1 MQFRRACQTLGIEL
15 ITTSTAQAKGRVER
29 FMRTA
34 QDRLSNELKA
44 NGISSI
50 DQANDYLKQVF
61 IPSHNQ
67 RYGAPPGSSQS
78 VFSELEPQL
87 KQNLDYILALHH
99 TRTILNGNVISYHG
113 KQYLPIETN
122 GEICLLP
129 SGIKVKVIATYDQ
142 QPITILHQGKYYR
155 LKHIGSNKH
164 YVAPGS
170 NHPWRRFVYGSK
182 KRV

>member
-1 MQFRRACQTLGIEL
+1 
-15 ITTSTAQAKGRVER
+15 
-29 FMRTA
+29 MRTA

-78 VFSELEPQL
+78 VFSELESQL

-113 KQYLPIETN
+113 KQYLPIEAN
-122 GEICLLP
+122 GEIYLLP
-129 SGIKVKVIATYDQ
+129 SGTKVKVVATYDQ
-142 QPITILHQGKYYR
+142 QPIAILRFVFVFAIILVATYDQQPIAILHQRKYYQ
-155 LKHIGSNKH
+155 LKHIGNNKH
-164 YVAPGS
+164 YATPGS
-170 NHPWRRFVYGSK
+170 NHPWRRFIYGSK

>member
-1 MQFRRACQTLGIEL
+1 MQFRRACQILGIEL

-50 DQANDYLKQVF
+50 AQANDYLKQVF

-87 KQNLDYILALHH
+87 KTESGLHPSITPYQDYSKRQCH
-99 TRTILNGNVISYHG
+99 
-113 KQYLPIETN
+113 KLPRQAV
-122 GEICLLP
+122 L
-129 SGIKVKVIATYDQ
+129 TY
-142 QPITILHQGKYYR
+142 G
-155 LKHIGSNKH
+155 G
-164 YVAPGS
+164 
-170 NHPWRRFVYGSK
+170 
-182 KRV
+182 